1 MLSKITKLIGLVVI
15 IGVNGLCVWGS
26 DDYEI
31 WDGNGPMPTE
41 NVLIEYN
48 SNGGIEKVIIFK
60 DNPYAPELAYEE
72 DESKPSYG
80 RIGLKLNLPEE
91 LIRDCEDAK
100 WKINDEALKQELE
113 TVVATEQSFLAWCD
127 EQEKVDYPSYC
138 LRRKYACIIK
148 KANEKDYLVPG
159 DFCKRVD
166 LGLTLRDIHEKGV
179 TYCMNGLYDHTPV
192 GKYLKTLET
201 VIEYEFGR
209 DPVENEKNSSNEE
222 DNLLDFWF

>member
-72 DESKPSYG
+72 DETKPSYG

-91 LIRDCEDAK
+91 LIKDCK
-100 WKINDEALKQELE
+100 HKYVQLNDETLKQELDI
-113 TVVATEQSFLAWCD
+113 VVSSEESFHAWCD
-127 EQEKVDYPSYC
+127 QQKSIKSDFYQERHFYRICAYILPTVS
-138 LRRKYACIIK
+138 K
-148 KANEKDYLVPG
+148 KNYLIPG

-166 LGLTLRDIHEKGV
+166 LGTKVRGIHEKGV
-179 TYCMNGLYDHTPV
+179 TYCMSGLYDHTPV
-192 GKYLKTLET
+192 GEYLDILED
-201 VIEYEFGR
+201 VIELAH
-209 DPVENEKNSSNEE
+209 DLENQ
-222 DNLLDFWF
+222 